1 MNKKADLQVGNL
13 LINISPH
20 DEHFFGYIT
29 NINTQWA
36 YKFITVSWFLGDKES
51 QNSYHEAE
59 LYRYINAQKVS
70 VYE

>member
-36 YKFITVSWFLGDKES
+36 YKFITVSWFFGEKES

-59 LYRYINAQKVS
+59 LYRYINAQKIS
-70 VYE
+70 IYE